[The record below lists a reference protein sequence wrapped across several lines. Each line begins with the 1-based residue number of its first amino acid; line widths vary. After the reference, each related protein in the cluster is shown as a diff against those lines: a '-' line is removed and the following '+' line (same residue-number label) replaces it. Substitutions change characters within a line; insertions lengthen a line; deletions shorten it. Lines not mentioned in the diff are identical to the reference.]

1 MNSILSPQ
9 IFIYKTCMNQTF
21 FIYLFQTAKEEP
33 ETRDEPGP
41 VTATVP
47 DPCCTESM
55 LGLLN
60 IAPEQDIWQLL
71 RVSSVFTVI

>member
-1 MNSILSPQ
+1 
-9 IFIYKTCMNQTF
+9 MNQTF
-21 FIYLFQTAKEEP
+21 VFHLFQTAEP
-33 ETRDEPGP
+33 ELETEDVPGP

-47 DPCCTESM
+47 PADACCTESK
-55 LGLLN
+55 LGLRN

>member
-1 MNSILSPQ
+1 MYESNL
-9 IFIYKTCMNQTF
+9 F
-21 FIYLFQTAKEEP
+21 FLIYLFQTAEKEP
-33 ETRDEPGP
+33 ETGDEPSP
-41 VTATVP
+41 FTAAAP
-47 DPCCTESM
+47 PGDACCTESM